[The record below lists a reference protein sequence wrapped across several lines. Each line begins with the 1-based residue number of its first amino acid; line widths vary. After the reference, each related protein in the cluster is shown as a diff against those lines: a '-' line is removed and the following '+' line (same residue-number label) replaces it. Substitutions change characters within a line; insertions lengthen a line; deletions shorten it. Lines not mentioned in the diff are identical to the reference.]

1 MTEPVRRD
9 ILTAVPVAFAE
20 DGALDLDGSRA
31 ILRKVA
37 ASDVQGALVLGTTGE
52 FPALSEDE
60 RGELT
65 RASLEELAGKR
76 VVVHVGAA
84 SAYEVKR
91 LIDRSRR
98 LGATEI
104 AVLTPYYLAVSDAAV
119 LEFFED
125 VVAHAEG
132 LRVYA
137 YVFQARTGVPVSAE
151 LLARIAE
158 LRGVVGAKISG
169 ESLEQVARYR
179 AAVPADFE
187 LWTGSDRDL
196 ALAADF
202 GAQGVISGIASVFP
216 EPFTELTAALAAGDE
231 DAAREAETRVHA
243 AVDLILGDM
252 GRMKAAL
259 QLQGIPAGTT
269 RMPIEPPTAAVLDEI
284 RVMTESLYA
293 SR

>member
-1 MTEPVRRD
+1 MTTPARRD
-9 ILTAVPVAFAE
+9 ILTAVPVAFFE
-20 DGALDLDGSRA
+20 DGGLDLEGSRA

-37 ASDVQGALVLGTTGE
+37 ASDVEGALVLGTTGE
-52 FPALSEDE
+52 FPSLSEAE

-65 RASLEELAGKR
+65 RASLEELKGKR

-91 LIDRSRR
+91 LIDQARA

-104 AVLTPYYLAVSDAAV
+104 AVLTPYYLSFTDEPVFD
-119 LEFFED
+119 FFRD

-132 LRVYA
+132 LRTYA
-137 YVFQARTGVPVSAE
+137 YVFRERTGFAVSEE

-158 LRGVVGAKISG
+158 LPGVVGAKISG

-187 LWTGSDRDL
+187 LWTGADRDL
-196 ALAADF
+196 GQAADF

-231 DAAREAETRVHA
+231 DAAAVAELQVHA
-243 AVDLILGDM
+243 AVDLIKGDM
-252 GRMKAAL
+252 GRMKVAL
-259 QLQGIPAGTT
+259 TMQGIAAGTT
-269 RMPIEPPTAAVLDEI
+269 RMPIQPPTEDVIQQI
-284 RVMTESLYA
+284 RAMTERVYP
-293 SR
+293 RV